1 MLTDL
6 VEGSKDAKVG
16 GALKVP
22 LALHGA
28 VVLADGSVQLD
39 AGPLAF
45 GKLSLTQVPRNHS
58 TVSLKRKS
66 EREREKERQRKR
78 YIDT

>member
-1 MLTDL
+1 MTDL

-58 TVSLKRKS
+58 TVSFERKS
-66 EREREKERQRKR
+66 ERERETEKE
-78 YIDT
+78 IDR